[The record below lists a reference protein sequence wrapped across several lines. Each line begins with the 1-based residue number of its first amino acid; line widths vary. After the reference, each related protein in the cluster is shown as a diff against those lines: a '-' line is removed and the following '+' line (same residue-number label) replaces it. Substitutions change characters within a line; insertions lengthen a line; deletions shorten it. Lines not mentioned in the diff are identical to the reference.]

1 MGSNAMSHAHHFL
14 ETVTD
19 FVLPEFLFQENHTG
33 TAVVLDREHKPEE
46 ELLVANS
53 IPVCLGRWE
62 ESWILIV
69 ELNGKNLPVPVNR
82 ELYKK
87 YRRNDK
93 MMVRYKQGR
102 HPGNFL
108 VTAVLP

>member
-1 MGSNAMSHAHHFL
+1 
-14 ETVTD
+14 
-19 FVLPEFLFQENHTG
+19 
-33 TAVVLDREHKPEE
+33 VVGRKHKPKE

-62 ESWILIV
+62 ESWILTL
-69 ELNGKNLPVPVNR
+69 ELDGKSLPVPVNR
-82 ELYKK
+82 ELYHKF
-87 YRRNDK
+87 RRNDTVT
-93 MMVRYKQGR
+93 VRYKRGR